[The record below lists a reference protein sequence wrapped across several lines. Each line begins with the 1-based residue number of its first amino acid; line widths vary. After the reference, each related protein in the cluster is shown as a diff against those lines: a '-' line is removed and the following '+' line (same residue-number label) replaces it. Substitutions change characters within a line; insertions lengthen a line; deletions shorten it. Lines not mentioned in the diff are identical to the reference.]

1 MRKVLFIFLALLFVA
16 MMGYGVTQYDLQET
30 RANGAII

>member
-1 MRKVLFIFLALLFVA
+1 MKRLLFVLLAVLCAA
-16 MMGYGVTQYDLQET
+16 MVVYGASQYDLQET

>member
-1 MRKVLFIFLALLFVA
+1 MKRLLFTLLAVVCTA
-16 MMGYGVTQYDLQET
+16 MVVYGASQYDVQET

>member
-1 MRKVLFIFLALLFVA
+1 MRRVIFLVLAVLCIA
-16 MMGYGVTQYDLQET
+16 MMTYGVTHYELQET